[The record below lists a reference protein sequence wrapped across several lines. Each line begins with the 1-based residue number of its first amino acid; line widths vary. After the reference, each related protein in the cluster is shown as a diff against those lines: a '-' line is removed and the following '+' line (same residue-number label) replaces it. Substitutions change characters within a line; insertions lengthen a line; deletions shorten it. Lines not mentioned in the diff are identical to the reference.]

1 MKVLIIKTSALGDI
15 LHALPVLD
23 YLHRVSPGIKIDW
36 VVEERNRELLDGNPL
51 LNKIILFRSRIWR
64 RKLYLP
70 DTWRQI
76 IHFCRQLR
84 EEEYDY
90 VFDIQGNLK
99 SGMISSKTRCSE
111 IFGFTR
117 EELQESVNLLFTKY
131 QISMHPD
138 DQHITDKNLRIVRA
152 PFGGNFDG
160 MRFKSSIATSHHNDK
175 NAEVLLST
183 LSKGPNVLF
192 HCGTTWRT
200 KLWTKAN
207 WIELGRR
214 ILSRYADANILFS
227 WGNRNE
233 LNTATTIAQSI
244 GPGTRILDRYSLKG
258 FCALIK
264 KIDLVVGGDTGP
276 VHLAAAVGTPTVSL
290 YRSSDGMRSGPR
302 GNRHVVIQT
311 PLDCA
316 CCFKTSCSRDEE
328 CRNSITPEMLLNG
341 CVYLLES
348 S

>member
-1 MKVLIIKTSALGDI
+1 MKVLIVKTSALGDI

-36 VVEERNRELLDGNPL
+36 VVEECNRELLDGNPL
-51 LNKIILFRSRIWR
+51 LNKILLFRSRIWR
-64 RKLYLP
+64 NKLYLP
-70 DTWRQI
+70 DTWKEI
-76 IHFCRQLR
+76 IYFYRQLH
-84 EEEYDY
+84 EEAYDY

-99 SGMISSKTRCSE
+99 SGMISSKTKCNE

-131 QISMHPD
+131 HISMHPD
-138 DQHITDKNLRIVRA
+138 DHHITDKILKIVKA

-160 MRFKSSIATSHHNDK
+160 ISLKSSIATSHDDNK

-183 LSKGPNVLF
+183 LRKGPIVLF
-192 HCGTTWRT
+192 HCGTTWQT
-200 KLWTKAN
+200 KLWTNTN

-214 ILSRYADANILFS
+214 ILSRYADANILYS
-227 WGNRNE
+227 WGDRIE
-233 LNTATTIAQSI
+233 LNTVTTIARAT
-244 GPGTRILDRYSLKG
+244 GPGTRILEGYSLKG
-258 FCALIK
+258 LCALLK

-276 VHLAAAVGTPTVSL
+276 VHLAASVGTPTVSL

-302 GNRHVVIQT
+302 GNRHVIIQT

-316 CCFKTSCSRDEE
+316 CCYKTSCARDEE
-328 CRNSITPEMLLNG
+328 CRNSITPEMLLKG
-341 CVYLLES
+341 CVYLLERY
-348 S
+348 